1 MGDVPNFLPSA
12 QGLHYANDWAAAP
25 VVEIPTPFGNVNIG
39 DAKHGLCGGMAFA
52 VRDLFEAHLP
62 PPPNTSN
69 PATTSPAFRYI
80 TTRLIDS
87 FHLPA
92 GVARY
97 YEWMN
102 LPTGDE
108 FFVHGT
114 SRRTINDSMPV
125 IRRTIDSGHPCPLG
139 VVCVHSAN
147 PQDLGQNHQVLA
159 YGYTDIGNTT
169 TLRLYDC
176 NHPDDDGI
184 AIVFDASDPHHTTTF
199 NYSYDDHD
207 VVGFFP
213 SVYVSKNPTP
223 LLQQ

>member
-1 MGDVPNFLPSA
+1 MGDLPNFLPSA
-12 QGLHYANDWAAAP
+12 QGLHYANEWASAP

-52 VRDLFEAHLP
+52 VRDLFEAGLAP
-62 PPPNTSN
+62 PPGTSN
-69 PATTSPAFRYI
+69 PASPSPAFRYI

-87 FHLPA
+87 FDLPT

-114 SRRTINDSMPV
+114 SRRTITDSMPA
-125 IRRTIDSGHPCPLG
+125 IRHTIDAGHPCPLG
-139 VVCVHSAN
+139 VVCAHSAN
-147 PQDLGQNHQVLA
+147 PEDLGENHQVLA
-159 YGYTDIGNTT
+159 YGYTDIGSTT

-176 NHPDDDGI
+176 NHPDDDSI
-184 AIVFDASDPHHTTTF
+184 TIVFDASNPHHTTTF
-199 NYSYDDHD
+199 SYSYDDHD

-213 SVYVSKNPTP
+213 SAYTP
-223 LLQQ
+223 KDPAPLFEQ

>member
-1 MGDVPNFLPSA
+1 MGDLPNFLPSM
-12 QGLHYANDWAAAP
+12 QGLHYANEWASAP

-52 VRDLFEAHLP
+52 VRDLFEGGLA

-69 PATTSPAFRYI
+69 PPSPSPAFHYI

-87 FHLPA
+87 FDLPD

-114 SRRTINDSMPV
+114 SRRTIDDSMPA

-139 VVCVHSAN
+139 VVCTHSAN

-159 YGYTDIGNTT
+159 YGYTDARSTT

-176 NHPDDDGI
+176 NHPDDDSVT
-184 AIVFDASDPHHTTTF
+184 IVFDRSDPHHTTTF
-199 NYSYDDHD
+199 SYSYDDHD

-213 SVYVSKNPTP
+213 SAYTPKNPAP
-223 LLQQ
+223 LFQQ